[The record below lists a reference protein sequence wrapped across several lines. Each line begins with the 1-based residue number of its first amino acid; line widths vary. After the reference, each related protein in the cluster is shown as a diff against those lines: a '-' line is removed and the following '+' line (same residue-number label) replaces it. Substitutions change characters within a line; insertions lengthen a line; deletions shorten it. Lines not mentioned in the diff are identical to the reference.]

1 MGMGEGIPHEQPG
14 AACAPAD
21 REAELVSMRQRCAE
35 LSETNLKLQ
44 AQIRQ
49 GQKMECLGVLAGGVA
64 HDMNNVLGAILGLAS
79 VYSETHSEDTTVG
92 RAFNTIFKAATR
104 GSVLVKSL
112 LAFSRQTLPDEQELN
127 LNAVIQDEARILERT
142 TLSRVK
148 LVLDLAPDLR
158 TVYGD
163 ISALTHALMNLCV
176 NAVDAMPEHGTL
188 TLRTRNVDDN
198 WVEVAVIDTGTG
210 MPQDVME
217 RALDPFFTTKEVGKG
232 TGMGLPMVFTTVK
245 SHRGHLDIQSEV
257 DRGTCVRLRFPVCSA
272 MMALVNP
279 QVNTFRER
287 RKGGPR
293 PSYAPGSTLTVLV
306 VDDDEFIRASI
317 QTLLDHLGHTAL
329 LARSG
334 EEALVKFQ
342 ASFEPDVVVLD
353 VNMPGL
359 GGLKILPI
367 LRSLRPHLPVILATG
382 QVDPVVSTL
391 AETYP
396 HVALLPKPFT
406 ISDLKRQLERLA

>member
-1 MGMGEGIPHEQPG
+1 MGLGECTPHEKPE
-14 AACAPAD
+14 PAD
-21 REAELVSMRQRCAE
+21 VPADLEAELISMRHRCCE
-35 LSETNLKLQ
+35 LSELNANLQ

-49 GQKMECLGVLAGGVA
+49 GQKMESLGVLAGGVA

-79 VYSETHSEDTTVG
+79 VYSETHTEETPVG

-104 GSVLVKSL
+104 GSALVKSL
-112 LAFSRQTLPDEQELN
+112 LAFSRQTLPDEQELS

-176 NAVDAMPEHGTL
+176 NAVDAMPESGTL

-210 MPQDVME
+210 MPQEVME
-217 RALDPFFTTKEVGKG
+217 RAMDPFFTTKEAGKG
-232 TGMGLPMVFTTVK
+232 TGMGLPMVSTTVK
-245 SHRGHLDIQSEV
+245 SHRGHMDILSEV
-257 DRGTCVRLRFPVCSA
+257 GRGTCVRLRFPVCST

-279 QVNTFRER
+279 LVNTFTER

-293 PSYAPGSTLTVLV
+293 PNYAPGSTLTVLV
-306 VDDDEFIRASI
+306 VDDDELIRTSI
-317 QTLLDHLGHTAL
+317 QTQLDHLGHTTI

-342 ASFEPDVVVLD
+342 ASFEPDIVVLD

-359 GGLKILPI
+359 GGLKTLPI
-367 LRSLRPHLPVILATG
+367 IRSLRPQLPVILATG

-396 HVALLPKPFT
+396 DVGLLPKPFT
-406 ISDLKRQLERLA
+406 ILDLKQQLERFA